1 MLKKHLVTS
10 PIFGTHPYLSRMERA
25 TIAGGT
31 FMTMV
36 TLSSVIQDASGLNG
50 NLPFTLLG
58 GFVTV

>member
-1 MLKKHLVTS
+1 
-10 PIFGTHPYLSRMERA
+10 MERA

-36 TLSSVIQDASGLNG
+36 TTSSLIQDATGLEG

-58 GFVTV
+58 GFVMV